1 MVETESPRL
10 SSLPSPVAT
19 GQGAERSAS
28 AAPEFGREFRRLFGG
43 LCLAA
48 SYGLALGARSG
59 GLGLL
64 RHALGAPATLL
75 SVGVIAVPSL
85 FVVLS
90 LFDAPVTLERT
101 LSATTRAAASSGLLL
116 AGLAPATALL
126 LVTIDSAQT
135 AAFVAKS
142 GLLLAGCIGGLPLLA
157 TLHRELRTASLKTRL
172 KSRVALLGFA
182 LFSLALATRMAAAL
196 LPVLGGV

>member
-1 MVETESPRL
+1 LSNPESPCV
-10 SSLPSPVAT
+10 PSPVAAGHDARLSSPAT
-19 GQGAERSAS
+19 
-28 AAPEFGREFRRLFGG
+28 PELAGEFRRLLGG
-43 LCLAA
+43 LCLAG

-90 LFDAPVTLERT
+90 LFDAPITLERT
-101 LSATTRAAASSGLLL
+101 LAATARAAASSGLLL
-116 AGLAPATALL
+116 AGIAPATALL
-126 LVTIDSAQT
+126 LVTIDSPGA
-135 AAFVAKS
+135 AAFVARA
-142 GLLLAGCIGGLPLLA
+142 GLLLGGCFGGLPLLA
-157 TLHRELRTASLKTRL
+157 AFHEGLRTAPAGTRF
-172 KSRVALLGFA
+172 KSRLALLGFVI
-182 LFSLALATRMAAAL
+182 FGLALAARMASAL